1 MEKSVY
7 AYLYICVSCKYI
19 FIFYDFGTKLDIFFV
34 FTIFLLTL
42 RNVSYEVK
50 QSSEKIQKV
59 NMIKLNLR
67 ASNVRVS
74 MSSNLLYFNFFIL
87 IYCIL
92 SFSNISLKNC
102 NIALANYVIKQMKSI
117 YVQPSVLVVSLSY
130 NYSNEITKIVS
141 NLLVT
146 ITPVSWVR
154 FVSGDYLL
162 KENVISMFRSYVR
175 VISESYVRL
184 KV

>member
-1 MEKSVY
+1 
-7 AYLYICVSCKYI
+7 
-19 FIFYDFGTKLDIFFV
+19 
-34 FTIFLLTL
+34 
-42 RNVSYEVK
+42 
-50 QSSEKIQKV
+50 
-59 NMIKLNLR
+59 
-67 ASNVRVS
+67 
-74 MSSNLLYFNFFIL
+74 
-87 IYCIL
+87 
-92 SFSNISLKNC
+92 
-102 NIALANYVIKQMKSI
+102 MKSI
-117 YVQPSVLVVSLSY
+117 FVQPSVLVVSLSY

-184 KV
+184 KVGN

>member
-1 MEKSVY
+1 M
-7 AYLYICVSCKYI
+7 
-19 FIFYDFGTKLDIFFV
+19 
-34 FTIFLLTL
+34 
-42 RNVSYEVK
+42 
-50 QSSEKIQKV
+50 
-59 NMIKLNLR
+59 
-67 ASNVRVS
+67 
-74 MSSNLLYFNFFIL
+74 
-87 IYCIL
+87 
-92 SFSNISLKNC
+92 
-102 NIALANYVIKQMKSI
+102 
-117 YVQPSVLVVSLSY
+117 VSLSY

-184 KV
+184 KVGN